1 MGHVCLLS
9 AALSTP
15 SDSRVTFKFAVSES
29 SGRPEKKSVRPGA
42 SSLPL
47 DPEVG
52 GVCRSRPRHDFLPA
66 PSSRTGAAALSHENA
81 AAWKGGR
88 VHGKDEASEGESVC
102 QKGRS
107 SVRNRTWEAP
117 VMAIGCR
124 AAQHAE
130 ALPGPWCPPA
140 GELHLAMTPFE
151 GSEFCTPALDEL
163 R

>member
-1 MGHVCLLS
+1 MCAEADPAMISFLHPCPEREQQRS
-9 AALSTP
+9 AT
-15 SDSRVTFKFAVSES
+15 RM
-29 SGRPEKKSVRPGA
+29 RP
-42 SSLPL
+42 
-47 DPEVG
+47 
-52 GVCRSRPRHDFLPA
+52 
-66 PSSRTGAAALSHENA
+66 
-81 AAWKGGR
+81 AWKGGR